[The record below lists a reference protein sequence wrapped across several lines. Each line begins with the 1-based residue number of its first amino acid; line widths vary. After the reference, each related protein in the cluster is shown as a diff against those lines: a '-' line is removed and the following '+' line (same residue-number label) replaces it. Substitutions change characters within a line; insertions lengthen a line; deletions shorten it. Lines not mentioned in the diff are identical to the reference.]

1 MKQEGKWTDQDQ
13 THNRLKKATSLLACE
28 PDMVILK
35 RESDGNKALGVNH
48 RLREAA
54 PVKSV
59 RLNSQHSA

>member
-1 MKQEGKWTDQDQ
+1 
-13 THNRLKKATSLLACE
+13 
-28 PDMVILK
+28 MVILK

>member
-1 MKQEGKWTDQDQ
+1 MDRPGPNTQ
-13 THNRLKKATSLLACE
+13 LAKKATSLLACE